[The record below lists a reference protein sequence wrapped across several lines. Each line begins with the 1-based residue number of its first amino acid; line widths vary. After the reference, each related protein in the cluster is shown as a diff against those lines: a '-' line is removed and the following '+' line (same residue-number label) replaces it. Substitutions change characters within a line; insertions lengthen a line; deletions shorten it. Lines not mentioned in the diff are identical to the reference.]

1 MPVCSS
7 PALFSLDHHQHSHD
21 PVLRRRIRFTGISRA
36 LDILTRPGFAC
47 RLPSIRVVISS
58 FRSTHYRLI
67 TFAPEENLLR
77 AWLQL
82 QKWLQKEVEGVSS
95 LGISHTVSM
104 HPGYAFYPVTDSLL
118 DLTEEQ
124 VKDILSSAGTVTK
137 FRLMM
142 NPETGKP
149 KGYGFA
155 DFADADA
162 AASAV
167 RNLNDYEV
175 MGRKIRVD
183 WPHNN
188 EKDSVPEDYSQPQ
201 IPVPDLGAQQQPSA
215 PLPPLPPGVELP
227 PHMDCPNAISQ
238 TLSALPPNQLLDVLA
253 QMKSLVMADPARA
266 TELLRQAPQLAYAIF
281 QALLLMN
288 LVDYSTLGTVV
299 EQAAQPAAAAP
310 PPPPATQA
318 FQPFPAVPGQIATP
332 PMVNT
337 PFAPQPAPQPA
348 VPGQEELLQ
357 QVLTMPQATIDA
369 LPPVER
375 SQIMLLRQQLM
386 QGAMR

>member
-1 MPVCSS
+1 MAP
-7 PALFSLDHHQHSHD
+7 PE
-21 PVLRRRIRFTGISRA
+21 RA
-36 LDILTRPGFAC
+36 GKSVF
-47 RLPSIRVVISS
+47 
-58 FRSTHYRLI
+58 
-67 TFAPEENLLR
+67 
-77 AWLQL
+77 
-82 QKWLQKEVEGVSS
+82 
-95 LGISHTVSM
+95 LGNI
-104 HPGYAFYPVTDSLL
+104 PYN
-118 DLTEEQ
+118 LTEEQ

-188 EKDSVPEDYSQPQ
+188 EKDSIPPDYSQTTQ
-201 IPVPDLGAQQQPSA
+201 VPGQDGQMGAQQSSA
-215 PLPPLPPGVELP
+215 PLPPLPPGVDLP
-227 PHMDCPNAISQ
+227 PHLDCPNAISQ
-238 TLSALPPNQLLDVLA
+238 TLSSLPPNQLLDVLS

-299 EQAAQPAAAAP
+299 EQAAQPQSAAAAP
-310 PPPPATQA
+310 PAAQP
-318 FQPFPAVPGQIATP
+318 FQPFSAVPGPVSTP
-332 PMVNT
+332 PQ
-337 PFAPQPAPQPA
+337 PQQQM
-348 VPGQEELLQ
+348 PGQDELLQ
-357 QVLTMPQATIDA
+357 QVLSMPQSAIDA
-369 LPPVER
+369 LPPMER

>member
-1 MPVCSS
+1 MAPG
-7 PALFSLDHHQHSHD
+7 
-21 PVLRRRIRFTGISRA
+21 TGKSV
-36 LDILTRPGFAC
+36 F
-47 RLPSIRVVISS
+47 
-58 FRSTHYRLI
+58 
-67 TFAPEENLLR
+67 
-77 AWLQL
+77 
-82 QKWLQKEVEGVSS
+82 
-95 LGISHTVSM
+95 LGNI
-104 HPGYAFYPVTDSLL
+104 PYN
-118 DLTEEQ
+118 LTEEQ

-188 EKDSVPEDYSQPQ
+188 EKDSIPPDYPQ
-201 IPVPDLGAQQQPSA
+201 MATPAQQQQQQQQQPDGLNPQQSSA

-227 PHMDCPNAISQ
+227 PHLDCPNAISQ
-238 TLSALPPNQLLDVLA
+238 TLSSLPPNQLLEVLS

-288 LVDYSTLGTVV
+288 LVDYGTLGSVV
-299 EQAAQPAAAAP
+299 EQAAQPSAPAAPAIPPAAAQAFQSFPGQVSTPPMANTPFGAAAAQQQQQQQQ
-310 PPPPATQA
+310 QA
-318 FQPFPAVPGQIATP
+318 MAA
-332 PMVNT
+332 
-337 PFAPQPAPQPA
+337 
-348 VPGQEELLQ
+348 GQEELLQ
-357 QVLTMPQATIDA
+357 QVLTMSQATIDSF
-369 LPPVER
+369 PPAER
-375 SQIMLLRQQLM
+375 SQLMLLRQQLM
-386 QGAMR
+386 GGAMR

>member
-1 MPVCSS
+1 M
-7 PALFSLDHHQHSHD
+7 FFWEISLI
-21 PVLRRRIRFTGISRA
+21 VRA
-36 LDILTRPGFAC
+36 LLSPIALLCSLTNE
-47 RLPSIRVVISS
+47 SIS
-58 FRSTHYRLI
+58 
-67 TFAPEENLLR
+67 
-77 AWLQL
+77 
-82 QKWLQKEVEGVSS
+82 
-95 LGISHTVSM
+95 
-104 HPGYAFYPVTDSLL
+104 

-167 RNLNDYEV
+167 RNLNDYEI

-188 EKDSVPEDYSQPQ
+188 EKDSVPPDYSQT
-201 IPVPDLGAQQQPSA
+201 AQLTGQDGQTGQQPSA
-215 PLPPLPPGVELP
+215 PLPPLPPGVEVP
-227 PHMDCPNAISQ
+227 PHLDCPNAISQ
-238 TLSALPPNQLLDVLA
+238 TLSSLPPNQLLDVLS
-253 QMKSLVMADPARA
+253 QMKSLAMTDPARA

-288 LVDYSTLGTVV
+288 LVDYSTLGAVV
-299 EQAAQPAAAAP
+299 EQATQPTAAAAP
-310 PPPPATQA
+310 SAPPPAQA
-318 FQPFPAVPGQIATP
+318 FQPFSAVPGQISTP

-337 PFAPQPAPQPA
+337 PFAPQPATQAAPQQQ
-348 VPGQEELLQ
+348 VPSQEDLLQ
-357 QVLTMPQATIDA
+357 QVLSMPQSAIDA
-369 LPPVER
+369 LPPMER

>member
-1 MPVCSS
+1 MQLNH
-7 PALFSLDHHQHSHD
+7 ADD
-21 PVLRRRIRFTGISRA
+21 P
-36 LDILTRPGFAC
+36 
-47 RLPSIRVVISS
+47 
-58 FRSTHYRLI
+58 
-67 TFAPEENLLR
+67 
-77 AWLQL
+77 
-82 QKWLQKEVEGVSS
+82 
-95 LGISHTVSM
+95 
-104 HPGYAFYPVTDSLL
+104 

-167 RNLNDYEV
+167 RNLNDYEI

-188 EKDSVPEDYSQPQ
+188 EKDSIPEDYSQQ
-201 IPVPDLGAQQQPSA
+201 TTDGQQQSSTS
-215 PLPPLPPGVELP
+215 LPPLPPGVEVP
-227 PHMDCPNAISQ
+227 PHLDCPNAISQ
-238 TLSALPPNQLLDVLA
+238 TLAQLPPNQLLDVLS
-253 QMKSLVMADPARA
+253 QMKQLAVADPARA

-288 LVDYSTLGTVV
+288 LVDYSTLGSVV
-299 EQAAQPAAAAP
+299 EQAAQPAA
-310 PPPPATQA
+310 TQ
-318 FQPFPAVPGQIATP
+318 
-332 PMVNT
+332 
-337 PFAPQPAPQPA
+337 PQPAPSQPFQPYGVPGQVSTPPVHSA
-348 VPGQEELLQ
+348 PFAPPQGATQAPQQQIPGQEELLQ
-357 QVLTMPQATIDA
+357 QVLNMPQSTIDA
-369 LPPVER
+369 LPPLER

-386 QGAMR
+386 QSGMRPS

>member
-1 MPVCSS
+1 M
-7 PALFSLDHHQHSHD
+7 
-21 PVLRRRIRFTGISRA
+21 
-36 LDILTRPGFAC
+36 
-47 RLPSIRVVISS
+47 
-58 FRSTHYRLI
+58 
-67 TFAPEENLLR
+67 APER
-77 AWLQL
+77 TG
-82 QKWLQKEVEGVSS
+82 KSVF
-95 LGISHTVSM
+95 LGNI
-104 HPGYAFYPVTDSLL
+104 PYN
-118 DLTEEQ
+118 LTEEQ

-167 RNLNDYEV
+167 RNLNDYEI

-188 EKDSVPEDYSQPQ
+188 EKDSVPPDYSQTSQLPSQ
-201 IPVPDLGAQQQPSA
+201 DVQPGQQPSA
-215 PLPPLPPGVELP
+215 PLPPLPPGVEVP
-227 PHMDCPNAISQ
+227 PHLDCPNAISQ
-238 TLSALPPNQLLDVLA
+238 TLSSLPPNQLLDVLS
-253 QMKSLVMADPARA
+253 QMKSLAMTDPARA

-288 LVDYSTLGTVV
+288 LVDYSTLGAVV
-299 EQAAQPAAAAP
+299 EQATQPTAATAPSAPPAA
-310 PPPPATQA
+310 QA
-318 FQPFPAVPGQIATP
+318 FQPFSAVPGQISTP

-337 PFAPQPAPQPA
+337 PFAPQPAAQAAPQQQ
-348 VPGQEELLQ
+348 VPSQEELLQ
-357 QVLTMPQATIDA
+357 QVLSMPQSAIDA
-369 LPPVER
+369 LPPMER
-375 SQIMLLRQQLM
+375 NQIMLLRQQLM

>member
-1 MPVCSS
+1 M
-7 PALFSLDHHQHSHD
+7 
-21 PVLRRRIRFTGISRA
+21 
-36 LDILTRPGFAC
+36 
-47 RLPSIRVVISS
+47 
-58 FRSTHYRLI
+58 
-67 TFAPEENLLR
+67 APER
-77 AWLQL
+77 TG
-82 QKWLQKEVEGVSS
+82 KSVF
-95 LGISHTVSM
+95 LGNI
-104 HPGYAFYPVTDSLL
+104 PYN
-118 DLTEEQ
+118 LTEEQ

-167 RNLNDYEV
+167 RNLNDYEI

-188 EKDSVPEDYSQPQ
+188 EKDSVPPDYSQTSQLPSQ
-201 IPVPDLGAQQQPSA
+201 DVQPGQQPSA

-227 PHMDCPNAISQ
+227 PHLDCPNAISQ
-238 TLSALPPNQLLDVLA
+238 TLSSLPPNQLLDVLS
-253 QMKSLVMADPARA
+253 QMKSLAMTDPARA

-288 LVDYSTLGTVV
+288 LVDYSTLGAVV
-299 EQAAQPAAAAP
+299 EQATQPTAAAAP
-310 PPPPATQA
+310 SAPPAAQA
-318 FQPFPAVPGQIATP
+318 FQPFSAVPGQISTP
-332 PMVNT
+332 PMVST
-337 PFAPQPAPQPA
+337 PFAPQPATQAAPQQLGPS
-348 VPGQEELLQ
+348 QEELLQ
-357 QVLTMPQATIDA
+357 QVLSMPQSAIDA
-369 LPPVER
+369 LPPMER

>member
-1 MPVCSS
+1 M
-7 PALFSLDHHQHSHD
+7 
-21 PVLRRRIRFTGISRA
+21 
-36 LDILTRPGFAC
+36 
-47 RLPSIRVVISS
+47 
-58 FRSTHYRLI
+58 
-67 TFAPEENLLR
+67 APERGGKSVFLGNIPYSTSNL
-77 AWLQL
+77 AKSMVQ
-82 QKWLQKEVEGVSS
+82 S
-95 LGISHTVSM
+95 LTI
-104 HPGYAFYPVTDSLL
+104 P

-167 RNLNDYEV
+167 RNLNDYEI

-188 EKDSVPEDYSQPQ
+188 EKDSVPEDYSQPSQ
-201 IPVPDLGAQQQPSA
+201 LPGQDMQMGGAQQGSA

-227 PHMDCPNAISQ
+227 PHLDCPNAISQ
-238 TLSALPPNQLLDVLA
+238 TLSSLPPNQLLDVLA

-288 LVDYSTLGTVV
+288 LVDYGTLGTVV

-310 PPPPATQA
+310 PAQA
-318 FQPFPAVPGQIATP
+318 FQPFSAVPTP
-332 PMVNT
+332 PMVNQ
-337 PFAPQPAPQPA
+337 PFVPQATPQPAA
-348 VPGQEELLQ
+348 MPGQEELLQ
-357 QVLTMPQATIDA
+357 QVLTMPQSAIDA
-369 LPPVER
+369 LPPMER